1 MSITNDIR
9 SYADTALE
17 QGKNVV
23 GQAQAQLTD
32 VTGQANEFVGK
43 LTGTAKDNV
52 SGFTSKATGAVNDL
66 RAQAE
71 KTINLEAI
79 KSAVE
84 PYLAQAKQYRS
95 TVTDR
100 AEGLY
105 GSVYKSVKSDKRVAK
120 VLETAES
127 LTGVVVETVQD
138 RVVKPV
144 VSLTGRGTAPAP
156 AARPAAKRTTTT
168 KPAAKRT
175 TTTKPAATR
184 PAATR
189 TAAKKAP
196 AKKATTARK
205 APAKKATQS

>member
-71 KTINLEAI
+71 KTINLDAI

-100 AEGLY
+100 AEGLFET
-105 GSVYKSVKSDKRVAK
+105 VYESVKSDKRVSK
-120 VLETAES
+120 VITTAES

-144 VSLTGRGTAPAP
+144 ASLTGRGSKPAP
-156 AARPAAKRTTTT
+156 AK
-168 KPAAKRT
+168 KPAAKRA

-184 PAATR
+184 PARKSPVKKAATKA
-189 TAAKKAP
+189 TAAKTT
-196 AKKATTARK
+196 AKKATARK
-205 APAKKATQS
+205 APAKKTARA

>member
-17 QGKNVV
+17 QGKN
-23 GQAQAQLTD
+23 

-52 SGFTSKATGAVNDL
+52 SGFTSKASGAVTDL

-84 PYLAQAKQYRS
+84 PYLAQAKQYRAS
-95 TVTDR
+95 VTDR

-105 GSVYKSVKSDKRVAK
+105 VSVKSDKRVAK
-120 VLETAES
+120 VITSAETLNRA
-127 LTGVVVETVQD
+127 VVGTVQD

-144 VSLTGRGTAPAP
+144 VSLTGRGTKPAP
-156 AARPAAKRTTTT
+156 KK
-168 KPAAKRT
+168 KPAAKASA
-175 TTTKPAATR
+175 KPATTR
-184 PAATR
+184 PARKT
-189 TAAKKAP
+189 P
-196 AKKATTARK
+196 AKKATATKSTATKTAARK
-205 APAKKATQS
+205 TPAKKATQS